1 MGTFHGTPYSG
12 LPIVVRDYFLTVYTE
27 NGGDLRTEGYADVAH
42 IHTSPCWTTPT
53 TAWIIPLVVH
63 VPFTE
68 LQTRHEIA
76 VNIDGE
82 EEKLCTFVNNNS
94 MDHLE
99 RYHNMALQ
107 HFNSAI
113 KTEKSRKK
121 VARKLFDQTNI
132 LDLFEEDFRSTRSSP
147 SKADSAPTWRS
158 SKPSVRGRLGGL
170 FAPKDASTGP
180 KSTTSGEAAAASPL
194 RESASPPEIVLTK
207 YRSDIDDRSW
217 RRGCTTPLD
226 TMPSPSDAHLA
237 PVLTEPTS
245 RTRAKKSAGKRSPS
259 ASSSIRS
266 AGSFLK
272 KFTSRRSNTSSTRSQ
287 ANTDDP
293 SLSRGS
299 LRDQGA

>member
-1 MGTFHGTPYSG
+1 MSPLRLEQIARYHLPRRTIRRCRTIDPRKPNAQVFLMGTFHGTPYSG

-132 LDLFEEDFRSTRSSP
+132 VSTPVHRRT
-147 SKADSAPTWRS
+147 ALTCMT
-158 SKPSVRGRLGGL
+158 V
-170 FAPKDASTGP
+170 GP
-180 KSTTSGEAAAASPL
+180 L
-194 RESASPPEIVLTK
+194 
-207 YRSDIDDRSW
+207 
-217 RRGCTTPLD
+217 
-226 TMPSPSDAHLA
+226 
-237 PVLTEPTS
+237 
-245 RTRAKKSAGKRSPS
+245 
-259 ASSSIRS
+259 
-266 AGSFLK
+266 
-272 KFTSRRSNTSSTRSQ
+272 
-287 ANTDDP
+287 
-293 SLSRGS
+293 
-299 LRDQGA
+299 